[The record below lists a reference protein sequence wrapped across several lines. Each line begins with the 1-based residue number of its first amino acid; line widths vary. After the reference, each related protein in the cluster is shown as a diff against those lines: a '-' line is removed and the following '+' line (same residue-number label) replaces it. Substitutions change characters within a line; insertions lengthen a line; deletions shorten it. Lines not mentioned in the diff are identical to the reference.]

1 MSLIAAAY
9 SAILGLKKRTWVSGM
24 TVKKNEIVKSPADNE
39 DYERITA
46 TGGGTTDPADDIT
59 NYVARSYVR
68 TAALPSPPLLVGAS
82 TVPGAINVVLPTLTV
97 GTRTEALSITGRG
110 TIDYLGAY
118 KGTTGTL
125 RVEVIVDGREVLDE
139 TLNMTNAVYVALMVG
154 SPSWDNSNNFAYVS
168 TPRDVGVVFQRSFE
182 VYLTAVATQSTAARL
197 FYNARSTA

>member
-9 SAILGLKKRTWVSGM
+9 SAILGLKERTWVSGM

-68 TAALPSPPLLVGAS
+68 TAELPTPQLLVGS
-82 TVPGAINVVLPTLTV
+82 QMIEGATIVTLPIMTV

-110 TIDYLGAY
+110 AIDYLGAY
-118 KGTTGTL
+118 KGATGTL
-125 RVEVIVDGREVLDE
+125 RVEVIVDGRGVLDV
-139 TLNMTNAVYVALMVG
+139 THNMGVNSVALVIG
-154 SPSWDNSNNFAYVS
+154 SPAWNSSTNFVYMS
-168 TPRDVGVVFQRSFE
+168 NPSYDGIVFKRSFK
-182 VYLTAVATQSTAARL
+182 VYLTAVATQTTAARL